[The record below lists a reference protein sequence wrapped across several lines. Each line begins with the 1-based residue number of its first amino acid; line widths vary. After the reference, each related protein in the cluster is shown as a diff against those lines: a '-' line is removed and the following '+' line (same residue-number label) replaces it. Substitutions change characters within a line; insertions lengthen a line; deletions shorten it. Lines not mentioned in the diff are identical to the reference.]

1 MLVLPARASL
11 PSAFKKLQKYSQN
24 LIKKLPTTFISGENS
39 IESTTKVFIWFH
51 YHVLSQFMTAA
62 RTCKYFSLKR
72 TLQARKTNVVR
83 ANCCD
88 RLEHNFLAANA
99 QKSFFNFGH
108 EFLLE
113 KC

>member
-1 MLVLPARASL
+1 
-11 PSAFKKLQKYSQN
+11 
-24 LIKKLPTTFISGENS
+24 
-39 IESTTKVFIWFH
+39 
-51 YHVLSQFMTAA
+51 
-62 RTCKYFSLKR
+62 
-72 TLQARKTNVVR
+72 VR